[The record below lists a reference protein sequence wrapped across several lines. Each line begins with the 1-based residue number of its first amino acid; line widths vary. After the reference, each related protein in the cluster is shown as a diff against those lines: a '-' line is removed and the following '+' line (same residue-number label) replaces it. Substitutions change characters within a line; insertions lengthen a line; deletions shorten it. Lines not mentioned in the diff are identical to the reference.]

1 MWCLRPS
8 RPLQATEWVG
18 ALGATS
24 PASGARSRPGGSPRP
39 AAGMPR
45 RRRLQRPARGR
56 FKGGRAGG
64 RGGRPRA
71 ALGSIQKLL
80 PATPRRRGAQGGGAA
95 ASARGAPEAENG
107 RPPGPALRQFGPPWP
122 PQEARSAAASR
133 PPSAPDAPPRPG
145 PGPRP
150 PDGRARAS
158 RATAGRA
165 AGPSTAGRPA
175 WPRGR
180 SCTARW
186 PRAGAASSGRAPS
199 GTDPRW
205 TCSCPWASRGRA
217 RKCGLQP
224 GSPALGFA
232 PARLPRPPASG
243 VPWGP
248 GGGSPARSPRAGAGG
263 AAGDARRRGT
273 EGSPWYLPSARPR
286 PGAQPVSRGLPGD
299 PRGGAPGGSGP
310 SGPEPPAGRDPGG
323 GGTEGAGAGG
333 WRSVPSPP
341 SRRSGAGGAAFLD
354 GEEGARRSGFSSSP
368 GDLGSRFSPV
378 VDGSADTGCPR
389 GRRGAVLP
397 CPSSPEGG
405 AGRASAQVA
414 AQQPGQR
421 PGLWRR
427 RQESL
432 ELGIRI
438 VGWHRAQEPFSL
450 GCLQLLGGDT
460 LPGSLWRWSA
470 NYIPCR
476 GVGKLYWEEGRG
488 SERAPDLWEALL
500 IPY

>member
-1 MWCLRPS
+1 
-8 RPLQATEWVG
+8 
-18 ALGATS
+18 
-24 PASGARSRPGGSPRP
+24 
-39 AAGMPR
+39 MPR

-80 PATPRRRGAQGGGAA
+80 PAAPRRRGAQGGGAA
-95 ASARGAPEAENG
+95 ASARGAPEAEDG

-122 PQEARSAAASR
+122 PQEARSATASR

-165 AGPSTAGRPA
+165 AGPSTAGRSA

-224 GSPALGFA
+224 GSPPSASLRLVS
-232 PARLPRPPASG
+232 PARPPASR
-243 VPWGP
+243 VPWGSGAGARRALCGRGRGRRRGCP
-248 GGGSPARSPRAGAGG
+248 RARGGGESLVLAQRPPPPRG
-263 AAGDARRRGT
+263 AAGISRAPRGPQRRG
-273 EGSPWYLPSARPR
+273 PWRVRPL
-286 PGAQPVSRGLPGD
+286 GT
-299 PRGGAPGGSGP
+299 GAPGWPGP
-310 SGPEPPAGRDPGG
+310 RWRGDGRRR
-323 GGTEGAGAGG
+323 AGG

-354 GEEGARRSGFSSSP
+354 GEEGARRSSFSTSP
-368 GDLGSRFSPV
+368 GDLGSRFWPV
-378 VDGSADTGCPR
+378 GRQRGPWVSERTEGSGPRLSSFPGGR
-389 GRRGAVLP
+389 GRPGRARRWP
-397 CPSSPEGG
+397 PSSRARGLVFGGGSRSLWSWASRLWAGTVPRSPSPGG
-405 AGRASAQVA
+405 ACSSWVGTHCLGACGA
-414 AQQPGQR
+414 
-421 PGLWRR
+421 GL
-427 RQESL
+427 
-432 ELGIRI
+432 RI
-438 VGWHRAQEPFSL
+438 TSPA
-450 GCLQLLGGDT
+450 
-460 LPGSLWRWSA
+460 
-470 NYIPCR
+470 R
-476 GVGKLYWEEGRG
+476 GVGKLYWEGRQ
-488 SERAPDLWEALL
+488 R
-500 IPY
+500 